1 MNDAADTKLVGT
13 RVPRVEDPRLLT
25 GRGRYVDDI
34 QLSGMLHAAFVRS
47 HVAHGRVLT
56 VDASAAR
63 EAPGVALVLTATDLD
78 GVVDE
83 LKPYGPPSLA
93 TPSYRALADDK
104 VRVTGEPLAIV
115 VAETRALA
123 EDACELVLVD
133 IDPLPVI
140 TTISEALDPESPP
153 LFDELGTNVMF
164 HRSDRYGDPEDA
176 FARADRVVSACFEQ
190 QRMANV
196 PLEGRACVADFHPD
210 TNELVIDVAHQNP
223 HALRGAIAS
232 LLDHPQDLV
241 TVRCGDIGGSF
252 GQKAYTSREELSLC
266 AAARMVGRPVKWI
279 EDRTENLLAAGHA
292 RDDALD
298 VALAVTNDGTILGAR
313 VNMTVNQ
320 GAYQPTTVPPSIYL
334 DLVRVLFPN
343 AYRIDNFA
351 FEGTVVA
358 SNTATY
364 IAFRGPW
371 ESESWTRERMI
382 DLVAR
387 ELDLEPAEIR
397 RRNLITVEEQPRRMA
412 TGPTV
417 AHMTAHVAFE
427 RACVLA
433 DIPGF
438 RREQA
443 EARAQGRHL
452 GFGMCVFAE
461 AAPGPPDYSAALGAG
476 SSSRS
481 AQQARARLEL
491 DGTVSVF
498 TSQQPHGQGHE
509 TTLAQLAAD
518 GLGIPVDQA
527 RVVHGHTGTTPF
539 NAVGTGGSRAATLAS
554 GAVVGAVAAL
564 RERIVDAFAEQHE
577 LDPHDVE
584 LGGGQVHARG
594 VPASA
599 WDLAQLAAES
609 PDALEATA
617 DFAIP
622 EGGWTVAAHCC
633 WVDVDVATG
642 LVRIPRYLVV
652 EDCGQM
658 INPTIVD
665 GQIAGGVV
673 QGLATVLLERVVYD
687 EDGQLR
693 TTTLLDYLLPTAAEV
708 PLIEIEH
715 LESPPQGPIDFR
727 GVGETGAIG
736 APAALS
742 NAIEDAL
749 APFSVR
755 VTQKHLPP
763 DRILALV
770 HQDST
775 FRQHP
780 GDDDRLNSP

>member
-1 MNDAADTKLVGT
+1 MNDAADTRLVGA
-13 RVPRVEDPRLLT
+13 RVPRVEDARLLT

-34 QLSGMLHAAFVRS
+34 QRPGMLHAAFVRS
-47 HVAHGRVLT
+47 HVAHGRVLF
-56 VDASAAR
+56 VDAGAAR
-63 EAPGVALVLTATDLD
+63 DAPGVALVLTATDLD
-78 GVVDE
+78 GVVGE
-83 LKPYGPPSLA
+83 LEPSGPRNLA

-104 VRVTGEPLAIV
+104 VRVAGEPLAIV
-115 VAETRALA
+115 VADTRALA
-123 EDACELVLVD
+123 EDACELVEVD
-133 IDPLPVI
+133 IDTLPVI
-140 TTISEALDPESPP
+140 TTIAEALSPESPP

-164 HRSDRYGDPEDA
+164 QRQDCYGDPDAA
-176 FARADRVVSACFEQ
+176 FARADRVVSAHFEQ

-196 PLEGRACVADFHPD
+196 PLEGRACVAELRAD

-223 HALRGAIAS
+223 HALRSAIAS
-232 LLDHPQDLV
+232 LLDHPHELV
-241 TVRCGDIGGSF
+241 TVRCADIGGSF

-266 AAARMVGRPVKWI
+266 AAARMLGRPVKWV

-298 VALAVTNDGTILGAR
+298 VSLAVTNDGSILGAR

-387 ELDLEPAEIR
+387 ELNLEPADVR

-412 TGPTV
+412 TGPTI
-417 AHMTAHVAFE
+417 AHMTARAAFE
-427 RACVLA
+427 RACALS
-433 DIPGF
+433 DIAGF

-443 EARAQGRHL
+443 DARRRGRYL

-509 TTLAQLAAD
+509 TTLSQLAAD
-518 GLGIPVDQA
+518 GLGIPIEQT

-554 GAVVGAVAAL
+554 GAVVGAVAGL
-564 RERIVDAFAEQHE
+564 RRQIVDAFAESHE
-577 LDPHDVE
+577 LDPHDVVV
-584 LGGGQVHARG
+584 GDGRVHARG

-599 WDLAQLAAES
+599 RDFAQVAALS
-609 PDALEATA
+609 ADALEATA

-633 WVDVDVATG
+633 WAEVDVDTG
-642 LVRIPRYLVV
+642 LVDIGRYLVV

-658 INPTIVD
+658 INPTIVE

-673 QGLATVLLERVVYD
+673 QGLATVLLERAVYG

-708 PLIEIEH
+708 PTIEIEH
-715 LESPPQGPIDFR
+715 LESAPQGTIDFR

-749 APFSVR
+749 TPFGVR

-775 FRQHP
+775 FRQRS
-780 GDDDRLNSP
+780 GDDGGLNFP